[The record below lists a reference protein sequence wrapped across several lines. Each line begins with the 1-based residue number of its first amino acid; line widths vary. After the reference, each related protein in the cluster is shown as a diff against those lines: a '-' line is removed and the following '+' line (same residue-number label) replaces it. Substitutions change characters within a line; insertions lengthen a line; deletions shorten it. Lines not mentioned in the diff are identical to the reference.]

1 MNYYFSVPESRQMDV
16 VLCTDAANEADDQY
30 AITQALL
37 SPKLRIQGIIA
48 TQFGS
53 KRSPHSMEDS
63 YQECLKMASLL
74 DFDADKIY
82 RGNPEALPADGCT
95 GDSEG
100 AAFLVEA
107 AHRATDRLYVG
118 VMGPL
123 TDVGAALL
131 LDPSIADKLCVV
143 WTGTTRDM
151 LRGNICR
158 EANARKDTIAL
169 NLVMKRCR
177 HFVVIPFE
185 TYSRDL
191 VSLTELQCKVLPCG
205 KLGRYL
211 FENMARM
218 NRDESRGWISGES
231 WCLGDN
237 PVVGMLLDAHC
248 GTTVQETRYC
258 LDSENR
264 PVPMEGT
271 FTLVTEINV
280 RFILE
285 DLFAKLT
292 LWKEAA
298 PEFSGKQRGIAP

>member
-1 MNYYFSVPESRQMDV
+1 MKYHFSVPESRQIDV

-48 TQFGS
+48 TQFGN

-82 RGNPEALPADGCT
+82 RGNLEALRADACT
-95 GDSEG
+95 DYSEG
-100 AAFLVEA
+100 VAFLVEA
-107 AHRATDRLYVG
+107 AHRAPDMLYVG

-151 LRGNICR
+151 LQGTICR

-169 NLVMKRCR
+169 NLVMKKCR

-191 VSLTELQCKVLPCG
+191 VSLVELQCKVLPCG
-205 KLGRYL
+205 TLGRYL

-218 NRDESRGWISGES
+218 NQDESRGWISGES

-237 PVVGMLLDAHC
+237 PVVGILLNSHC
-248 GTTVQETRYC
+248 GTTIQEKRYC
-258 LDSENR
+258 LDTENR
-264 PVPMEGT
+264 PVPIEGI

-280 RFILE
+280 RYILE

-292 LWKEAA
+292 LWKEQV
-298 PEFSGKQRGIAP
+298 PDLPGK